1 MTRVLTEEHQKSF
14 VLRRGRITSNQK
26 NALDTL
32 WDRYVLKEGENVDS
46 FLSDKHSVLD
56 IGFGAGETTTYLAK
70 NMPNSSILGA
80 EVYLSGIGSTLS
92 RSNEEK
98 LTNIKILNS
107 DIVPFLEEKISD
119 CSFDLVLMFYPDP
132 WPKRKHHKRRLFQE
146 GFINLI
152 QRKLRKD
159 GIFYFK
165 TDWNHYYE
173 EAKKLPFEKKKWKV
187 LDEGQLDILL
197 QELPETSFEKKALKA
212 KRDLNKIILQ
222 KI

>member
-1 MTRVLTEEHQKSF
+1 MLTEERQKSF

-32 WDRYVLKEGENVDS
+32 WDRYVLKEDEYVDS

-70 NMPNSSILGA
+70 NMPKSFILGA

-159 GIFYFK
+159 GLFYFK

>member
-1 MTRVLTEEHQKSF
+1 MLTEERQKSF

-32 WDRYVLKEGENVDS
+32 WDRYVLKEGEYVDS

-56 IGFGAGETTTYLAK
+56 IGFGAGETTTYLAR

-119 CSFDLVLMFYPDP
+119 CSFELVLMFYPDP

-152 QRKLRKD
+152 QKKLRKD

>member
-1 MTRVLTEEHQKSF
+1 MLTEERQKSF

-152 QRKLRKD
+152 QKKLRKD

>member
-1 MTRVLTEEHQKSF
+1 MLTEEHQKSF

-32 WDRYVLKEGENVDS
+32 WDRYVLKEGEYVDS
-46 FLSDKHSVLD
+46 FLSDKYSVLD

-222 KI
+222 KV

>member
-1 MTRVLTEEHQKSF
+1 MLTEERQKSF

-32 WDRYVLKEGENVDS
+32 WDRYVLKEDEYIDG

>member
-1 MTRVLTEEHQKSF
+1 MLTKERQKSF

-32 WDRYVLKEGENVDS
+32 WDRYVLKEGEYVDS

-132 WPKRKHHKRRLFQE
+132 WPKRKHHKRRLFKE

-222 KI
+222 KV

>member
-1 MTRVLTEEHQKSF
+1 MLTEERQKSF

-32 WDRYVLKEGENVDS
+32 WDRYVLKEGEYVDS

-173 EAKKLPFEKKKWKV
+173 EAKKLPFEKKNWKV
-187 LDEGQLDILL
+187 LGEGQLDILL

>member
-1 MTRVLTEEHQKSF
+1 VLTEEHQKSF

-32 WDRYVLKEGENVDS
+32 WDRYVLKEGEYVDS
-46 FLSDKHSVLD
+46 FISDKHSVLD

-173 EAKKLPFEKKKWKV
+173 EAKKIPFEKKKWKV

>member
-1 MTRVLTEEHQKSF
+1 MLTEERQKSF

-32 WDRYVLKEGENVDS
+32 WDRYVLKEGEYVDS

-56 IGFGAGETTTYLAK
+56 IGFGAGETTTYLAR

>member
-1 MTRVLTEEHQKSF
+1 MLTEERQKSF

-32 WDRYVLKEGENVDS
+32 WDRYVLKEGEYVDS

-222 KI
+222 KV

>member
-1 MTRVLTEEHQKSF
+1 MLTEERQKSF

-70 NMPNSSILGA
+70 NMPNSSVLGA

>member
-1 MTRVLTEEHQKSF
+1 VLTEEHQKSF

-32 WDRYVLKEGENVDS
+32 WDRYVLKEGEYVDS

-132 WPKRKHHKRRLFQE
+132 WPKRKHHKRRLFKE

-222 KI
+222 KV

>member
-1 MTRVLTEEHQKSF
+1 VLTEEHQKSF

-32 WDRYVLKEGENVDS
+32 WDRYVLKEGEYVDS

-173 EAKKLPFEKKKWKV
+173 EAKKIPFEKKKWKV

-222 KI
+222 KV

>member
-1 MTRVLTEEHQKSF
+1 MLTEERQKSF

-32 WDRYVLKEGENVDS
+32 WDRYVLKEDEYVDS

-159 GIFYFK
+159 GLFYFK

>member
-1 MTRVLTEEHQKSF
+1 MLTEERQKSF

-32 WDRYVLKEGENVDS
+32 WDRYVLKEGEYVDS

-56 IGFGAGETTTYLAK
+56 IGFGAGETTTYLAR

-146 GFINLI
+146 RFINLI

>member
-1 MTRVLTEEHQKSF
+1 MLTEERQKSF

-32 WDRYVLKEGENVDS
+32 WDRYVLKEDEYVDS

-146 GFINLI
+146 RFINLI

>member
-1 MTRVLTEEHQKSF
+1 MLTEERQKSF

-32 WDRYVLKEGENVDS
+32 WDRYVLKEGEYVDS

-56 IGFGAGETTTYLAK
+56 IGFGAGETTTYLAR

-159 GIFYFK
+159 GLFYFK

-173 EAKKLPFEKKKWKV
+173 EAKKLPFKKKKWKV

>member
-1 MTRVLTEEHQKSF
+1 MLTEEHQKSF

-32 WDRYVLKEGENVDS
+32 WDRYVLKEGEYVDS

-187 LDEGQLDILL
+187 LDKGQLDILL

>member
-1 MTRVLTEEHQKSF
+1 MLTEERQKSF

-32 WDRYVLKEGENVDS
+32 WDRYVLKEGEYVDS

-119 CSFDLVLMFYPDP
+119 YSFDLVLMFYPDP

>member
-1 MTRVLTEEHQKSF
+1 MLTEERQKSF

-32 WDRYVLKEGENVDS
+32 WDRYVLKEGEYVDS

-70 NMPNSSILGA
+70 NMPKSSILGA

-119 CSFDLVLMFYPDP
+119 YSFDLVLMFYPDP

>member
-1 MTRVLTEEHQKSF
+1 MLTEERQKSF

-32 WDRYVLKEGENVDS
+32 WDRYVLKEDEYVDS

-159 GIFYFK
+159 GLFYFK

-222 KI
+222 KV

>member
-1 MTRVLTEEHQKSF
+1 MLTEEHQKSF

-32 WDRYVLKEGENVDS
+32 WDRYVLKEGEYVDS
-46 FLSDKHSVLD
+46 FLSDKYSVLD

-152 QRKLRKD
+152 QKKLRKD

-173 EAKKLPFEKKKWKV
+173 EAKKFPFEKKKWKV

-222 KI
+222 KV

>member
-1 MTRVLTEEHQKSF
+1 MLTEEHQKSF

-32 WDRYVLKEGENVDS
+32 WDRYVLKEGEYVDS

>member
-1 MTRVLTEEHQKSF
+1 MLTEERQKSF

-152 QRKLRKD
+152 QKKLRKD

-222 KI
+222 KV

>member
-1 MTRVLTEEHQKSF
+1 MLTEERQKSF

-32 WDRYVLKEGENVDS
+32 WDRYVLKEGENIDS
-46 FLSDKHSVLD
+46 FISDKHSVLD

-173 EAKKLPFEKKKWKV
+173 EAKKIPFEKKKWKV

>member
-1 MTRVLTEEHQKSF
+1 VLTEEHQKSF

-32 WDRYVLKEGENVDS
+32 WDRYVLKEGEYVDS

-173 EAKKLPFEKKKWKV
+173 EAKKIPFEKKKWKV
-187 LDEGQLDILL
+187 LDECQLDILL

-212 KRDLNKIILQ
+212 KIDLNKIILQ

>member
-1 MTRVLTEEHQKSF
+1 MEERQKSF

-32 WDRYVLKEGENVDS
+32 WDRYVLKEGEYVDS

-119 CSFDLVLMFYPDP
+119 CSFDLVLLFYPDP

>member
-1 MTRVLTEEHQKSF
+1 M
-14 VLRRGRITSNQK
+14 
-26 NALDTL
+26 
-32 WDRYVLKEGENVDS
+32 KEGENVDS

>member
-1 MTRVLTEEHQKSF
+1 MLTEERQKSF

-26 NALDTL
+26 KALDTL

-152 QRKLRKD
+152 QKKLRKD

-197 QELPETSFEKKALKA
+197 QELPEKKKKKKALKA

>member
-1 MTRVLTEEHQKSF
+1 VLTEEHQKSF

-32 WDRYVLKEGENVDS
+32 WDRYVLKEGEYVDS

-173 EAKKLPFEKKKWKV
+173 EAKKIHFEKKKWKV

-197 QELPETSFEKKALKA
+197 QELPETSFEKKALQA

>member
-1 MTRVLTEEHQKSF
+1 MLTEERQKSF

-32 WDRYVLKEGENVDS
+32 WDRYVLKEGEYVDS
-46 FLSDKHSVLD
+46 FLSNKHSVLD

>member
-1 MTRVLTEEHQKSF
+1 MLTEERQKSF

-32 WDRYVLKEGENVDS
+32 WDRYVLKEGEYVDS

-146 GFINLI
+146 RFINLI

>member
-1 MTRVLTEEHQKSF
+1 MLTEERQKSF

-222 KI
+222 KV